1 MIKRLA
7 WLLLGAAL
15 LPGLA
20 CGSRTTDTGPTLAEA
35 DAPDADLE
43 GPELF
48 KDATAASGV
57 DFIYRNGEDVSPH
70 LSILSPRA
78 AACLIDFDGDGL
90 LDLFRRRLLRW
101 AGQETDHRAALQAIQ
116 EPGRLDVQGRHQGS
130 RPGLPGRRAA
140 VVLHPRRRRR

>member
-35 DAPDADLE
+35 DAPDPDLE

-57 DFIYRNGEDVSPH
+57 DFSYRNGEDVSPH
-70 LSILSPRA
+70 LSILESLGGGLA
-78 AACLIDFDGDGL
+78 LIDFDGDGL
-90 LDLFRRRLLRW
+90 LDLF
-101 AGQETDHRAALQAIQ
+101 
-116 EPGRLDVQGRHQGS
+116 
-130 RPGLPGRRAA
+130 LPGGGSFDGPDKKQITGRPCKLFKNLGGWKFKDVTKEVGLDSLAGG
-140 VVLHPRRRRR
+140 